1 MSYSR
6 IYYSNKKTSSGHI
19 YQLMGGLG
27 DDGLNVEGIGSGG
40 GSPSKTTY
48 IAQRSSKKWEI
59 IIVHLNKI
67 MTLFVSTSA
76 NCPQEWI
83 LFLTIVYE
91 GEFFQSHL

>member
-27 DDGLNVEGIGSGG
+27 DDGVNVEGISSGG

-83 LFLTIVYE
+83 LFFDCSI
-91 GEFFQSHL
+91 

>member
-1 MSYSR
+1 
-6 IYYSNKKTSSGHI
+6 
-19 YQLMGGLG
+19 MGGLG